1 MRKKSPQVNGCMP
14 SVLSVGVRHSSRR
27 KPGRPGSTAHT
38 AAQAWRLVLRREK
51 ESRRYQRQ
59 REERIERQRRYRETH
74 PEYLVRR
81 REQNALRRE
90 NNGQFAPYP
99 R

>member
-14 SVLSVGVRHSSRR
+14 SVLSVGMRHSSRR
-27 KPGRPGSTAHT
+27 KPGRPGGTART
-38 AAQAWRLVLRREK
+38 ASQAWRLVLRREK
-51 ESRRYQRQ
+51 ENRRYQRQ
-59 REERIERQRRYRETH
+59 RQERIERQRRYRETH

-90 NNGQFAPYP
+90 SGGLFATYP
-99 R
+99 K